1 MQNAKGGVKH
11 AKEYEKRERE
21 STEEHED
28 EDGRV
33 DQANHEH
40 FPVLDVVFLPQL
52 LTAGERAS
60 EEAC

>member
-1 MQNAKGGVKH
+1 MQKST
-11 AKEYEKRERE
+11 KRERE